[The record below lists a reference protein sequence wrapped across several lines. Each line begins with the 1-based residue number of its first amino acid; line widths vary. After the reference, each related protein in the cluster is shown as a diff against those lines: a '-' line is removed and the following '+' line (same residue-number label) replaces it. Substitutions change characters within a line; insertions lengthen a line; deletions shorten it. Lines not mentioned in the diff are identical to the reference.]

1 MLAAAHTALVVKL
14 IAELALMA
22 LFGQWLLGLMAG
34 AGRQHNAF
42 YRLLQLLGSPF
53 VRLARLLTPRLVL
66 DRHVPLAAFFML
78 LFIWLLATVWRIR
91 SCIEGGMDLCR

>member
-1 MLAAAHTALVVKL
+1 MLATAHTALVVKL

-22 LFGQWLLGLMAG
+22 LFGQWLVGLMAG
-34 AGRQHNAF
+34 SGRQHNPF

-53 VRLARLLTPRLVL
+53 VRLARLLTPKLVL

-91 SCIEGGMDLCR
+91 SCIEAGVDLCR